1 MALDSDFVEAVKN
14 SNLRLVRIKLG
25 NIIAIDPT
33 LKTLT
38 EMREYAERY
47 MPDLYELHD
56 GELNWEHSAWSKNYY
71 NEQQTEL
78 SFNFSRKR
86 LDLLCSMAK
95 KLYAGRIN
103 NINERREQET
113 GNGFETVKNFSGT
126 VIEGIGEAIES
137 LGKWLKDLGDDIR
150 YK

>member
-1 MALDSDFVEAVKN
+1 MAIDSDFVEAVKN

-33 LKTLT
+33 LKTFT
-38 EMREYAERY
+38 EMSEYAEKY
-47 MPDLYELHD
+47 IPGLYELHD
-56 GELNWEHSAWSKNYY
+56 GELNWEQSSWSKDYY

-95 KLYAGRIN
+95 KLYSARIDT
-103 NINERREQET
+103 ITEKRKHET
-113 GNGFETVKNFSGT
+113 ENGSETVKNFTGT
-126 VIEGIGEAIES
+126 VIESIGEAIEGF
-137 LGKWLKDLGDDIR
+137 GKWLRDTGRDIR

>member
-1 MALDSDFVEAVKN
+1 MAMDSDFADAVKD

-33 LKTLT
+33 IKTFT

-47 MPDLYELHD
+47 MPDLYEPHD
-56 GELNWEHSAWSKNYY
+56 GELNWEQSTWSKDYY
-71 NEQQTEL
+71 IDQQTEL

-86 LDLLCSMAK
+86 LDLLCSMAR

-103 NINERREQET
+103 NINEKRKRET
-113 GNGFETVKNFSGT
+113 GNDSETIRNFTGT
-126 VIEGIGEAIES
+126 VIEGIGEAIEDI
-137 LGKWLKDLGDDIR
+137 GKWLKNTGRDIR
-150 YK
+150 YR